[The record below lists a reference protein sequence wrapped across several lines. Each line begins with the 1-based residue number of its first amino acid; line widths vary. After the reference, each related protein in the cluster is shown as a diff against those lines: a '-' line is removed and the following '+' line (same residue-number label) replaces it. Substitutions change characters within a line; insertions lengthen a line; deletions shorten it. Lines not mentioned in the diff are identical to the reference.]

1 MNEKIIANP
10 AVVFTQTKAETK
22 NRVIPRSKHNKSK
35 FERFQ
40 LRVKVIRSKLRGI
53 VKHDYFFWLVIV
65 MVFINTV
72 IQATLHH
79 HQPQWL
85 TKLQGK

>member
-10 AVVFTQTKAETK
+10 AVVFTQTKAET